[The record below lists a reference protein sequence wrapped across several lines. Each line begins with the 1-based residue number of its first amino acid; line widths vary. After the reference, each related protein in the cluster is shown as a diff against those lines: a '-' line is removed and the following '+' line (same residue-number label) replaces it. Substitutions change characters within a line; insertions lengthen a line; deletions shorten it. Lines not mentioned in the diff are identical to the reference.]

1 MRNTIQLFLLLGSA
15 NLFGFE
21 VNTHQA
27 ITRCAIVANTDK
39 CETKGAENLHL
50 FAKQAELK
58 NQDYSSQKFEK
69 YENYTYKQYAE
80 GGIGFKDWKI
90 QVKNKY
96 FDLIEAGVVLEDSV
110 YHNEI
115 KGDRLL

>member
-39 CETKGAENLHL
+39 CETKGAENL
-50 FAKQAELK
+50 
-58 NQDYSSQKFEK
+58 
-69 YENYTYKQYAE
+69 
-80 GGIGFKDWKI
+80 
-90 QVKNKY
+90 NK
-96 FDLIEAGVVLEDSV
+96 
-110 YHNEI
+110 
-115 KGDRLL
+115 R